1 MKNHNQLDNRNY
13 DKEAREMCKQ
23 LSTSEKYRMYEIVLN
38 QLTKRVNDV
47 RDLELH
53 AVKNLLENDRT
64 LDKYRLRKIAQGETG
79 MSADISNHDLVANNK
94 PKRKKS

>member
-38 QLTKRVNDV
+38 QQTRSRNED
-47 RDLELH
+47 RDLELA
-53 AVKNLLENDRT
+53 AVRT
-64 LDKYRLRKIAQGETG
+64 VIESDKSLDKYRLKKIERGETG

-94 PKRKKS
+94 PKKKKS

>member
-1 MKNHNQLDNRNY
+1 MKNHNQLDTRNY

-23 LSTSEKYRMYEIVLN
+23 LSADEKYKMYEIVLN
-38 QLTKRVNDV
+38 QMTKRVNDV
-47 RDLELH
+47 RDLELA
-53 AVKNLLENDRT
+53 AVKQVLEGDRT
-64 LDKYRLRKIAQGETG
+64 LEKYRLQKIARGETG